1 MDDVDEILRR
11 LDALEG
17 GTAQR
22 GAGGPQRR
30 VQGHNRVNRFNPYR
44 QTTPAENFGQVLTD
58 TVSFAV
64 ANPMTTLS
72 LVAAGAYAMGRHP
85 VRLFFDI
92 AFALL
97 PMPRMPMW
105 PTLPALP
112 VMPTMPWPW

>member
-1 MDDVDEILRR
+1 
-11 LDALEG
+11 
-17 GTAQR
+17 
-22 GAGGPQRR
+22 

-72 LVAAGAYAMGRHP
+72 LLAAGAYAMGRHP
-85 VRLFFDI
+85 VRLFFDV